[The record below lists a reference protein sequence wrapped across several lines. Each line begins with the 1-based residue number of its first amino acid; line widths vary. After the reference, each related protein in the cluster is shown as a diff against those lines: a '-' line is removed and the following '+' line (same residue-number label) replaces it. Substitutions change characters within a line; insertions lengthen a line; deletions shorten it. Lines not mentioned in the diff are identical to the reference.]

1 MNIKKS
7 PNSSDNK
14 ITNLRKSLNRNGIGV
29 NKIYETDNSIGLE
42 LTQFTHPNLQIIE
55 EIIKQSALDADISKE
70 IKHDLEIVSL
80 KAYSEIDQKLIEES
94 EVVYIRNKKA
104 SLTQI
109 INLRL
114 DLF

>member
-1 MNIKKS
+1 M
-7 PNSSDNK
+7 
-14 ITNLRKSLNRNGIGV
+14 
-29 NKIYETDNSIGLE
+29 
-42 LTQFTHPNLQIIE
+42 TQFTHPNLQIIE

-104 SLTQI
+104 SFNTNNKLTFRPFLASRGFLRALSYLRI
-109 INLRL
+109 IARFYLATI
-114 DLF
+114 